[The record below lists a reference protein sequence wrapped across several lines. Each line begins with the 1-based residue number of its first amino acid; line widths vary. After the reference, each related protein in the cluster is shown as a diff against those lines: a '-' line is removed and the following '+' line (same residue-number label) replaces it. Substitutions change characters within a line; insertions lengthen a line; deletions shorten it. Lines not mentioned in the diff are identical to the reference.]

1 MKQFHAERAVVKEV
15 INIEKFLLR
24 HSAYIKPTNNSRHQP
39 RKKSADK
46 NCSPFYGIRPHT
58 LRMKS
63 FITILLDLTPKELKK
78 KKKNICLLFSFFRL
92 KTFTIRKIPSQ
103 SYMLELKDWSN
114 LFIPEHRRTDPDFL
128 FFISCSTNFSVGVL
142 SLLHAYSD
150 FHVMATT
157 IVIVVCLNIVLLA
170 CLQ

>member
-63 FITILLDLTPKELKK
+63 FIIILLDLTPKELKK
-78 KKKNICLLFSFFRL
+78 KKK
-92 KTFTIRKIPSQ
+92 KK
-103 SYMLELKDWSN
+103 
-114 LFIPEHRRTDPDFL
+114 H
-128 FFISCSTNFSVGVL
+128 L
-142 SLLHAYSD
+142 SLIFFFSPKNIYHTQNTIPILHARTERLVKPVYPR
-150 FHVMATT
+150 AQT
-157 IVIVVCLNIVLLA
+157 N
-170 CLQ
+170 